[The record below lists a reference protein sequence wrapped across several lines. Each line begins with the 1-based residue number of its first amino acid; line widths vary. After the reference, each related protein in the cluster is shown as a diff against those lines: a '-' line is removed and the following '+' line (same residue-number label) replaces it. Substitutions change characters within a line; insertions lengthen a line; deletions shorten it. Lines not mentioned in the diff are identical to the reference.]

1 MGVHKHQTHQAQPMH
16 KRLIG
21 TKPLQGLVR
30 LEVVLKEQWGKR
42 WAITRLRQS
51 SLCGPGLQG
60 RLKQRRGSPERGYR
74 VQSQKPCPPLFFN
87 HRRVEGNRSLGRCSP
102 VHAVVLLRTLK
113 ESVPGFRKMTG
124 LRPLLVNN
132 TIGCDQSA
140 LSMRFRAGL
149 ACAEFTLL
157 AGSGPTSR
165 TTDSEYPLGAN

>member
-102 VHAVVLLRTLK
+102 VHAVILLRTLK
-113 ESVPGFRKMTG
+113 EFVPRFRK
-124 LRPLLVNN
+124 
-132 TIGCDQSA
+132 SA
-140 LSMRFRAGL
+140 ISMRFRAGL